1 LAAVKIR
8 KLGEVSCPRDSACE
22 KYMQVVMTLTW
33 LSYLGGIDVGI
44 VGLGLV
50 LFGLGTLLKGKA
62 DW

>member
-1 LAAVKIR
+1 
-8 KLGEVSCPRDSACE
+8 
-22 KYMQVVMTLTW
+22 MQVVMTLTW